1 MSKDVYDVAVI
12 GLGGIGSATAWALS
26 RAGLNVVGL
35 DQHNPP
41 HTHGSSHGDTR
52 IIRKAV
58 FEGGI
63 YKSLIARSYELWREL
78 EEESEKQLLVES
90 PGVIIGE
97 RGGDFLTQSLD
108 LIGEDK
114 LLPNKQVAEKY
125 PFLQLESDEAVAV
138 DNDAGYL
145 LIEKCIEAFLNGGF
159 DTRTNCKL
167 QEVQTEEDHYTLRT
181 TKGMLQAQ
189 WVVYALGGWSKDVL
203 DVKLPMELLQKTLCW
218 TTYDGSKAPLLMYE
232 HPRRGDVYSFPQINT
247 SVKFARH
254 YKGESFRT
262 MNERAKLGHEDT
274 KDTYHL
280 LHRLL
285 PFLNEGVQERKDCV
299 YSMTS
304 DEHFI
309 IDKHPR
315 KPRTLIL
322 SGFSGHGYKY
332 APAIGEVVTQHIT
345 EDRELPSPFAL
356 SRFTK

>member
-12 GLGGIGSATAWALS
+12 GLGGIGSAAAWALT
-26 RAGLNVVGL
+26 RAGLDVVGL
-35 DQHNPP
+35 DQYNPP
-41 HTHGSSHGDTR
+41 HTKGSSHGDTR

-63 YKSLIARSYELWREL
+63 YKSFITRSYELWKEL
-78 EEESEKQLLVES
+78 EEESEEQLLVES
-90 PGVIIGE
+90 PGIIIGA
-97 RGGDFLTQSLD
+97 RGGEFLAQSLA

-114 LLPNKQVAEKY
+114 LLTNQQVAEKY
-125 PFLQLESDEAVAV
+125 PFLQLESDEAVAI

-145 LIEKCIEAFLNGGF
+145 LIEKCIKAFLKRGF
-159 DTRTNCKL
+159 DTRTNCEL
-167 QEVQTEEDHYTLRT
+167 QEVQAKEDYHVLRT
-181 TKGMLQAQ
+181 SKGVLQAR
-189 WVVYALGGWSKDVL
+189 WVVYALGGWSKDAL
-203 DVKLPMELLQKTLCW
+203 DVELPMELLQKTLCW
-218 TTYDGSKAPLLMYE
+218 TRYTGDKAPLLMYE
-232 HPRRGDVYSFPQINT
+232 HPLRGDVYSFPQINE

-254 YKGESFRT
+254 YKGESFRA
-262 MNERAKLGHEDT
+262 MNERARLGHEDT
-274 KDTYHL
+274 KDTYEL

-285 PFLNEGVQERKDCV
+285 PFLKNGIQEQKDCV

-332 APAIGEVVTQHIT
+332 APAIGEAVTQHIT
-345 EDRELPSPFAL
+345 KNQPLPAAFAL
-356 SRFTK
+356 ARFKK